1 MTKEELQDRIEKCK
15 VKIEKIEKRIAK
27 WTAGMNDE
35 AKKIAAEGEA
45 LYGTLEYTISR
56 LHFNDYKKLH
66 YTDETVYSQDYESNK
81 GPNFDEA
88 FQAYRDLGETKNTLH
103 KYEVKLDELS
113 NFENAEKIEVIWG
126 FLQAW
131 KAQFK
136 AWIIEQCETYND
148 LKNKFDKAFE
158 EYKKTSEYKDRLD
171 FYSNRG
177 SSSASYYAERDFR
190 EQYYTDIT
198 ELAKGFYN
206 RRTIYDEAA
215 LEKFLDKEVK
225 LKYEDLVARITDKSG
240 EILDASGL
248 YISNSGQINGLVTG
262 TKNKVYVE
270 TIPAGGYNIQRFHYR
285 TLVKI
290 VS

>member
-1 MTKEELQDRIEKCK
+1 MTKEELQDRIEKSK
-15 VKIEKIEKRIAK
+15 AKIEKIEKRIAK

-45 LYGTLEYTISR
+45 LYTTPEYTISR

-66 YTDETVYSQDYESNK
+66 YNDETVYSQDYESNK
-81 GPNFDEA
+81 GPDFDEA
-88 FQAYRDLGETKNTLH
+88 FEAYRDLAEAKNTLH

-113 NFENAEKIEVIWG
+113 NFESAEKIEVIWG

-136 AWIIEQCETYND
+136 AWIIEQCETYNN
-148 LKNKFDKAFE
+148 LKNNFNKDFE
-158 EYKKTSEYKDRLD
+158 EYKKTSEYKDKLD
-171 FYSNRG
+171 FYSSRG
-177 SSSASYYAERDFR
+177 SSSASYYAKKDFT
-190 EQYYTDIT
+190 EKYYSDIT
-198 ELAKGFYN
+198 ELAKGFYD

-215 LEKFLDKEVK
+215 LEKFLNAEVK
-225 LKYEDLVARITDKSG
+225 IKYEDLVLRITEKSG
-240 EILDASGL
+240 EIVDASGL
-248 YISNSGQINGLVTG
+248 HISNSGQINGLVTG
-262 TKNKVYVE
+262 TKNTVSVE

-285 TLVKI
+285 TLVHI